1 LLRQPQAGA
10 QRAGSLAHLQ
20 SVHLQSAHWQAFVLS
35 LVVMLESPL
44 LLTELF

>member
-10 QRAGSLAHLQ
+10 QFSFSLAQLQ
-20 SVHLQSAHWQAFVLS
+20 LLHLQSAHWQAFVLS

-44 LLTELF
+44 LLAELF